1 MILSML
7 GFLFLI
13 FSVTNDNGVSIV
25 GIVISV
31 VMILTG
37 LMAIDVHAE
46 NVKIRSAK
54 RQYWLNR
61 YDEMEAEKRKK
72 RNCSRV

>member
-1 MILSML
+1 MFLALL

-13 FSVTNDNGVSIV
+13 FSVTNDNGVSV
-25 GIVISV
+25 LGIVISV
-31 VMILTG
+31 VMILLG
-37 LMAIDVHAE
+37 LLSIDVQAE

-61 YDEMEAEKRKK
+61 YDEMEAGKRKK
-72 RNCSRV
+72 RNCGRV